1 MEPQAQVQTV
11 KLDVEMEYM
20 GEIKNVIMET
30 RLVVQ
35 IIVFLT
41 LVIPALIEQ
50 AYFQIVLQSVETIT
64 EQLIKNVIMV
74 GKLAA

>member
-11 KLDVEMEYM
+11 KLDVEIEYM
-20 GEIKNVIMET
+20 GKNKNVIMET
-30 RLVVQ
+30 RLAVQ
-35 IIVFLT
+35 ITAFLIM
-41 LVIPALIEQ
+41 VIPAIIRQ
-50 AYFQIVLQSVETIT
+50 AYLLIALQSVETIT

>member
-30 RLVVQ
+30 RLAVQ

-41 LVIPALIEQ
+41 LVIPAIIKQ
-50 AYFQIVLQSVETIT
+50 AYLLIALQSVETIT

>member
-11 KLDVEMEYM
+11 KLDVEIEYM
-20 GEIKNVIMET
+20 GENKNVIMET
-30 RLVVQ
+30 RLAVQ
-35 IIVFLT
+35 ITAFLIM
-41 LVIPALIEQ
+41 VIPAIIKQ
-50 AYFQIVLQSVETIT
+50 AYLLNALQSVETIT

>member
-30 RLVVQ
+30 RLAVQ
-35 IIVFLT
+35 ITAFLIM
-41 LVIPALIEQ
+41 VIPAIIRQ
-50 AYFQIVLQSVETIT
+50 AYLLIALQSVETIT